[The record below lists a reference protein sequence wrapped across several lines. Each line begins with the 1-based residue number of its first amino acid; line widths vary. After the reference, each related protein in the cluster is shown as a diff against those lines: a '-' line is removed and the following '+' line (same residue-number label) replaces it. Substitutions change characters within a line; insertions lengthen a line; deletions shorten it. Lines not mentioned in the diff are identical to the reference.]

1 MNFMRDEL
9 QIVRTLVEDLSKIT
23 NKYLDFIVNKCG
35 PVCIFCMLVYTFPVF
50 GMEQITPLLH
60 YMLVTF
66 ICLIFYLFIMYPL
79 LVSAYCKVNP
89 LKF

>member
-1 MNFMRDEL
+1 
-9 QIVRTLVEDLSKIT
+9 
-23 NKYLDFIVNKCG
+23 
-35 PVCIFCMLVYTFPVF
+35 
-50 GMEQITPLLH
+50 MEQITPLLH

>member
-35 PVCIFCMLVYTFPVF
+35 PVCIFCMFRIWYDSVCFPD
-50 GMEQITPLLH
+50 TPYGRSFH
-60 YMLVTF
+60 TGNERF
-66 ICLIFYLFIMYPL
+66 
-79 LVSAYCKVNP
+79 
-89 LKF
+89 